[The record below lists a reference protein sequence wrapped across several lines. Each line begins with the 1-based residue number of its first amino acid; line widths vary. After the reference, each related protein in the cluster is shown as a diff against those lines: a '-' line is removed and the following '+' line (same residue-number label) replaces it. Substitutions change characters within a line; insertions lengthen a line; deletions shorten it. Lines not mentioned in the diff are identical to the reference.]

1 MAIVVIAEPHLEVR
15 ALFVH
20 VVRNAGYVPLPTA
33 GPEYAGAERPVAA
46 LIEPASPDAVALA
59 RSLRERYPEL
69 PVICVSIY
77 PPGPEIADLRPS
89 AYLIKPFAIS
99 ELAQALDVAASA
111 AVHSNR

>member
-1 MAIVVIAEPHLEVR
+1 VAIVVIAEPHLEVR

-33 GPEYAGAERPVAA
+33 GPEYGGAEPPLAA
-46 LIEPASPDAVALA
+46 LIEPASADAVTLA

-77 PPGPEIADLRPS
+77 PPGPEIADLPPA
-89 AYLIKPFAIS
+89 AYLIKPFAIA
-99 ELAQALDVAASA
+99 ELTQALEVAAS
-111 AVHSNR
+111 VHSNR